1 MPAEPISFQNTYA
14 HLPERFYSK
23 QKPAPV
29 PAPQLIAS
37 NSALATELGI
47 APDWLTTPEALQIF
61 SGNTIA
67 PGSEP
72 LAQAYAGHQ
81 FGGFSPQLGDGR
93 ALLLGEVH
101 SPQGQRDIQ
110 LKGSGR
116 TPFSRQGDGKSAL
129 GPVLREYL
137 LSEAMH
143 ALGVPTT
150 RALAAISTGETVY
163 RQEGKVMGGVFTR
176 IAASHLRV
184 GTFQYFAARNDREAL
199 RTLTDYTIARHYPAA
214 AEASNPPLALLQS
227 VIAAQALLI
236 PHWMSLGFIHGV
248 MNTDNCALSGET
260 IDYGPCAFMEEF
272 HPACVFS
279 SIDRDARY
287 AWGSQPNIGL
297 WNLSRFAETLI
308 PLLDPDPQQAK
319 DLAEGVLDTYSEQF
333 STHYHTRFCAKLGL
347 SFDTDPD
354 FIRTTLELL
363 AKNQTDFTLFFRHLT
378 LIAQDQPN
386 SEFFALF
393 KKEKTAQDWL
403 SLWETLTHKE
413 PDLAAMQAANP
424 IRIPRNHR
432 VEEAIEAGYQ
442 GNFQPFHQLHQA
454 LAHPYTESSEFA
466 AYEQRPATDQIVHE
480 TFCGT

>member
-1 MPAEPISFQNTYA
+1 MKNGLKPNPNSASLRALCGSAVNESPHPLHNTKNSASAATFEYPLSPSPGKKPSLSIIAIPATLPTFSKMPAEPISFQNTYA

-116 TPFSRQGDGKSAL
+116 TPFSRRGDGKSAL

-214 AEASNPPLALLQS
+214 AEASNPPFALLQS

-248 MNTDNCALSGET
+248 MNTDN
-260 IDYGPCAFMEEF
+260 
-272 HPACVFS
+272 
-279 SIDRDARY
+279 
-287 AWGSQPNIGL
+287 
-297 WNLSRFAETLI
+297 
-308 PLLDPDPQQAK
+308 
-319 DLAEGVLDTYSEQF
+319 
-333 STHYHTRFCAKLGL
+333 
-347 SFDTDPD
+347 
-354 FIRTTLELL
+354 
-363 AKNQTDFTLFFRHLT
+363 
-378 LIAQDQPN
+378 
-386 SEFFALF
+386 
-393 KKEKTAQDWL
+393 
-403 SLWETLTHKE
+403 
-413 PDLAAMQAANP
+413 
-424 IRIPRNHR
+424 
-432 VEEAIEAGYQ
+432 
-442 GNFQPFHQLHQA
+442 
-454 LAHPYTESSEFA
+454 
-466 AYEQRPATDQIVHE
+466 
-480 TFCGT
+480 